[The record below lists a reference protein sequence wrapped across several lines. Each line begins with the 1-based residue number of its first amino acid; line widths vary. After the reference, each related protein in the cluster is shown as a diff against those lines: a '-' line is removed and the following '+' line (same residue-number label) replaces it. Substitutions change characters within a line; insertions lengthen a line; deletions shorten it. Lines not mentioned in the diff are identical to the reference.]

1 MNKNKLLTFAKSIKD
16 FRLDRKKLH
25 PVENIVFITI
35 LAVICNAQ
43 DWEEVE
49 DFGNSRK
56 DFFSKYLDL
65 KNGIPSHDTLNRF
78 FFAL

>member
-1 MNKNKLLTFAKSIKD
+1 MFMNKNKLLTFAKSIKD

-35 LAVICNAQ
+35 LALICNAQ
-43 DWEEVE
+43 DWEEIE

-56 DFFSKYLDL
+56 AFFSKYLDL
-65 KNGIPSHDTLNRF
+65 ENI
-78 FFAL
+78 

>member
-1 MNKNKLLTFAKSIKD
+1 MFMNKNKLLTFAKSIKD
-16 FRLDRKKLH
+16 FRLNRKKLH

-56 DFFSKYLDL
+56 EFFAKYLDL
-65 KNGIPSHDTLNRF
+65 KNGVP
-78 FFAL
+78 

>member
-1 MNKNKLLTFAKSIKD
+1 MFINKNKLFFFAKSIKD

-43 DWEEVE
+43 DWEE
-49 DFGNSRK
+49 
-56 DFFSKYLDL
+56 
-65 KNGIPSHDTLNRF
+65 T
-78 FFAL
+78 

>member
-49 DFGNSRK
+49 DF
-56 DFFSKYLDL
+56 
-65 KNGIPSHDTLNRF
+65 
-78 FFAL
+78 

>member
-49 DFGNSRK
+49 DFGKWS
-56 DFFSKYLDL
+56 
-65 KNGIPSHDTLNRF
+65 DTFCHPALA
-78 FFAL
+78 FA